1 MSTQGRLDFE
11 SAASPPAPAPTPPRR
26 PPAVKRRFDKRKIA
40 RAAAGAAVVFAAAV
54 ALILLISRPSR
65 PPAASPEPVRL
76 EPVLAAAPS
85 LRVQEEVIARGR
97 TLGQILSGHGFS
109 GADIE
114 RLKNDIKPVF
124 NLNRIIAGRRLRFI
138 SDAEGTL
145 KSIEYDMDD
154 ARFLVIT
161 RDGAGFKAEA
171 KLYPFEMRTA
181 FIWGT
186 VEDNVISAFAKAGE
200 TDLLALT
207 MTDLFAWDIDFY
219 TELRRGDA
227 FRMAYEKKYLDGKF
241 AGYGSIIAAEFIN
254 RGRAF
259 QAYRFEYSDTKKAD
273 YFDREA
279 KSVRK
284 EFLRSPIPYA
294 AVTSGFSYSRF
305 HPILKV
311 YTSHFGVDY
320 GAREG
325 TPVHATAD
333 GVVLSAG
340 SNGAAGN
347 MVHLRHKSS
356 YETMYLHLSRIFVAP
371 GARVESGQVIG
382 LVGTTG
388 ESTGPHLDYRI
399 KQGGNYVNPLS
410 AKFAPVS
417 PLRPEFKT
425 EFEARVKIGDLMLD
439 APGLALRAIAR

>member
-1 MSTQGRLDFE
+1 MTVQHSLNFE
-11 SAASPPAPAPTPPRR
+11 PPRASAPPRR
-26 PPAVKRRFDKRKIA
+26 PRKPRYSIRR
-40 RAAAGAAVVFAAAV
+40 V
-54 ALILLISRPSR
+54 A
-65 PPAASPEPVRL
+65 
-76 EPVLAAAPS
+76 LAAALGLVLLGGALALVLVLNRPKS
-85 LRVQEEVIARGR
+85 APAEKAVPATPAAPIIAPEPPLRVREEIIARGR
-97 TLGQILSGHGFS
+97 TLSQILGGYGFT
-109 GADIE
+109 GVEIE
-114 RLKNDIKPVF
+114 RLKIDVKPIF
-124 NLNRIIAGRRLRFI
+124 NLNKIIAGRRLRLLI
-138 SDAEGTL
+138 DAEGSVRSL
-145 KSIEYDMDD
+145 EYDMDD
-154 ARFLVIT
+154 LRFLAVS
-161 RDGAGFKAEA
+161 REGAGFKAEA
-171 KLYPFEMRTA
+171 KAYPFETRIEY
-181 FIWGT
+181 IWGT
-186 VEDNVISAFAKAGE
+186 VEDNVISAFAKRNE
-200 TDLLALT
+200 KDLLALT

-227 FRMAYEKKYLDGKF
+227 FRMVYEKRYLDGKF
-241 AGYGSIIAAEFIN
+241 LGYGDILAAEFVN

-259 QAYRFEYSDTKKAD
+259 QAYRFTYPDTGKSD

-340 SNGAAGN
+340 PNGPAGN
-347 MVHLRHKSS
+347 MIHLRHKNS

-371 GARVESGQVIG
+371 GERVEGGKVIG

-417 PLRPEFKT
+417 PLRPEFKA
-425 EFEARVKIGDLMLD
+425 EFEARAKLCELLLD
-439 APGLALRAIAR
+439 APWWIPRAGLR

>member
-1 MSTQGRLDFE
+1 MTVQHSLNFE
-11 SAASPPAPAPTPPRR
+11 PPPAAAPRRR
-26 PPAVKRRFDKRKIA
+26 PPRKPGYSPRRI
-40 RAAAGAAVVFAAAV
+40 
-54 ALILLISRPSR
+54 
-65 PPAASPEPVRL
+65 
-76 EPVLAAAPS
+76 VLAAALGLVLLGGALALVLFLNRPKS
-85 LRVQEEVIARGR
+85 EPTEKALPAAPAAPVIAPEPPLRVREEIIAKGR
-97 TLGQILSGHGFS
+97 TLSQILGGYGFT
-109 GADIE
+109 GVEIE
-114 RLKNDIKPVF
+114 RLKTDIKPVF
-124 NLNRIIAGRRLRFI
+124 NLNKIIAGRRIRLFI
-138 SDAEGTL
+138 DREGSVRSL
-145 KSIEYDMDD
+145 EYDMDD
-154 ARFLVIT
+154 LHFLAVS
-161 RDGAGFKAEA
+161 REGAGFKAEA
-171 KLYPFEMRTA
+171 RAYPFEMRTE

-186 VEDNVISAFAKAGE
+186 VEDNVISAFARRNEK
-200 TDLLALT
+200 DLLALT

-227 FRMAYEKKYLDGKF
+227 FRMVYEKRYLDGKF
-241 AGYGSIIAAEFIN
+241 VGYGNILAAEFVN

-259 QAYRFEYSDTKKAD
+259 QAYRFTYADTGKAD

-340 SNGAAGN
+340 PNGPSGN
-347 MVHLRHKSS
+347 MVHLRHKNS

-371 GARVESGQVIG
+371 GERVEGGKVLG

-417 PLRPEFKT
+417 PLRPEFRA
-425 EFEARVKIGDLMLD
+425 EFEARAKLGEILLD
-439 APGLALRAIAR
+439 APWWIARAGLR

>member
-1 MSTQGRLDFE
+1 MTVQQSLNFE
-11 SAASPPAPAPTPPRR
+11 PPPPAAAPPPRR
-26 PPAVKRRFDKRKIA
+26 PPKKPGYSPRRIA
-40 RAAAGAAVVFAAAV
+40 
-54 ALILLISRPSR
+54 
-65 PPAASPEPVRL
+65 
-76 EPVLAAAPS
+76 LAAALGLVLVGGVLALVLFLNRPKS
-85 LRVQEEVIARGR
+85 RPAEKNLPAAPAIPAIAPESALRIREEIIAKGR
-97 TLGQILSGHGFS
+97 TLAQILGGYGFT
-109 GADIE
+109 GAEIE
-114 RLKNDIKPVF
+114 RLKADVKPVF
-124 NLNRIIAGRRLRFI
+124 NLDKIIAGRRIRLSI
-138 SDAEGTL
+138 DAEGSVRSL
-145 KSIEYDMDD
+145 EYDMDGL
-154 ARFLVIT
+154 RFLAVS
-161 RDGAGFKAEA
+161 REGAGFKAEA
-171 KLYPFEMRTA
+171 KAYPFETRMEY
-181 FIWGT
+181 IWGT
-186 VEDNVISAFAKAGE
+186 VEDNVISAFAKRNE
-200 TDLLALT
+200 KDLLALS

-227 FRMAYEKKYLDGKF
+227 FRMVYEKRYLEGKF
-241 AGYGSIIAAEFIN
+241 VSYGDILAAEFIN

-259 QAYRFEYSDTKKAD
+259 QAYRFTYSDTGKSD

-320 GAREG
+320 GATEG

-340 SNGAAGN
+340 PNGAAGN
-347 MVHLRHKSS
+347 MVHLRHKNS

-371 GARVESGQVIG
+371 GERVEGGKVIG

-399 KQGGNYVNPLS
+399 RQGGTFVNPLA

-417 PLRPEFKT
+417 PLRPEFKA
-425 EFEARVKIGDLMLD
+425 EFEARARLCDLLLD
-439 APGLALRAIAR
+439 AAWWIPRPGLL

>member
-1 MSTQGRLDFE
+1 MTDQYQLN
-11 SAASPPAPAPTPPRR
+11 
-26 PPAVKRRFDKRKIA
+26 FD
-40 RAAAGAAVVFAAAV
+40 
-54 ALILLISRPSR
+54 P
-65 PPAASPEPVRL
+65 PPAASPPRR
-76 EPVLAAAPS
+76 PSRKPRTSARRIALAAALGLVLLGGVLALVLTLIRPKNGPAAS
-85 LRVQEEVIARGR
+85 VPAVSPPTPVIAPEPPLRVRGEIIARGR
-97 TLGQILSGHGFS
+97 TLSQILSGYGFT
-109 GADIE
+109 GAEIE
-114 RLKNDIKPVF
+114 RLKTDVKPVF
-124 NLNRIIAGRRLRFI
+124 NLNKIIAGRRIRIFV
-138 SDAEGTL
+138 DAEGSVRSL
-145 KSIEYDMDD
+145 EYDMDD
-154 ARFLVIT
+154 LRYLAVSRE
-161 RDGAGFKAEA
+161 GAGFKAEA
-171 KLYPFEMRTA
+171 RAFPFETRTE

-186 VEDNVISAFAKAGE
+186 VEDNVISAFARRNEK
-200 TDLLALT
+200 DLLALT

-227 FRMAYEKKYLDGKF
+227 FRMVYEKRYLDGKF
-241 AGYGSIIAAEFIN
+241 VGYGNILAAEFVN

-259 QAYRFEYSDTKKAD
+259 QAYRFTYRDTGKAD
-273 YFDREA
+273 YFDRKA

-294 AVTSGFSYSRF
+294 SVTSGFSFSRF

-340 SNGAAGN
+340 PNGPAGN
-347 MVHLRHKSS
+347 MVHLRHKNS
-356 YETMYLHLSRIFVAP
+356 YETMYLHLSRIFVAA
-371 GARVESGQVIG
+371 GERVEGGKVLG

-417 PLRPEFKT
+417 PLRPEFRA
-425 EFEARVKIGDLMLD
+425 EFEARVKMGDLLLD
-439 APGLALRAIAR
+439 ARWWIPRTVLR